1 MFPSR
6 EEAWQLL
13 KEYNQDEH
21 LINHALAVEGVMR
34 HFATLYNEDAEKW
47 GVVGLL
53 HDLDYERYPKEHCEK
68 VIEIMKDR
76 NLDEELIHAVV
87 SHGYGL
93 VNNVK
98 PENNMEKV
106 LYTIDELTGLI
117 NATAIMRPS
126 KSVLDLG
133 VKSVKK
139 KFKSNGFA
147 AGVNREVI
155 KNGCEMLD
163 KSLEEVIEET
173 IEGMKSV
180 AKEIGLEGA
189 VGMVKMALDRLREE
203 DVVDL
208 DEDKKAAMVSNLL
221 VVLCADEAAQP
232 VLNTGTLHQ

>member
-155 KNGCEMLD
+155 KN
-163 KSLEEVIEET
+163 
-173 IEGMKSV
+173 
-180 AKEIGLEGA
+180 
-189 VGMVKMALDRLREE
+189 
-203 DVVDL
+203 
-208 DEDKKAAMVSNLL
+208 
-221 VVLCADEAAQP
+221 
-232 VLNTGTLHQ
+232 

>member
-1 MFPSR
+1 MYPTR
-6 EEAWQLL
+6 EEAWNIL
-13 KEYNQDEH
+13 KEYNEDVH

-34 HFATLYNEDAEKW
+34 HFATIYNENPEKW
-47 GVVGLL
+47 GITGLL
-53 HDLDYERYPKEHCEK
+53 HDLDYEKYPDEHCKK
-68 VIEIMKDR
+68 VVEIMREKH
-76 NLDEELIHAVV
+76 LDEELIRAVV

-93 VNNVK
+93 VCDVK
-98 PENNMEKV
+98 PESNLEKV

-147 AGVNREVI
+147 AGVNRDVI

-163 KSLEEVIEET
+163 KSLDEVIEQT

-180 AKEIGLEGA
+180 AKEIGLEG
-189 VGMVKMALDRLREE
+189 E
-203 DVVDL
+203 VV
-208 DEDKKAAMVSNLL
+208 NL
-221 VVLCADEAAQP
+221 
-232 VLNTGTLHQ
+232 

>member
-1 MFPSR
+1 MFPTR

-21 LINHALAVEGVMR
+21 LITHALAVEGVMR

-53 HDLDYERYPKEHCEK
+53 HDLDYEKYPEEHCKK
-68 VIEIMKDR
+68 VIEIMKEKG
-76 NLDEELIHAVV
+76 LDDELIHSVV

-93 VNNVK
+93 VNDIK
-98 PENNMEKV
+98 PENNLEKV

-139 KFKSNGFA
+139 KFKSKGFA
-147 AGVNREVI
+147 VGVNRDVI
-155 KNGCEMLD
+155 MNGCEMLD
-163 KSLEEVIEET
+163 KSLDEVIEQT
-173 IEGMKSV
+173 IEGMKTV
-180 AKEIGLEGA
+180 AEGIGLKGNIEITA
-189 VGMVKMALDRLREE
+189 
-203 DVVDL
+203 
-208 DEDKKAAMVSNLL
+208 
-221 VVLCADEAAQP
+221 
-232 VLNTGTLHQ
+232 

>member
-1 MFPSR
+1 MFPTR

-21 LINHALAVEGVMR
+21 LITHALAVEGVMR

-53 HDLDYERYPKEHCEK
+53 HDLDYEKYPEEHCKK
-68 VIEIMKDR
+68 VIEIMKEKG
-76 NLDEELIHAVV
+76 LDDELIHSVV

-93 VNNVK
+93 VNDIK
-98 PENNMEKV
+98 PENNLERV

-139 KFKSNGFA
+139 KFKSKGFA
-147 AGVNREVI
+147 VGVNRDVI
-155 KNGCEMLD
+155 MNGCEMLD
-163 KSLEEVIEET
+163 KSLDEVIEQT
-173 IEGMKSV
+173 IEGMKTV
-180 AKEIGLEGA
+180 AEEIGLKGNIEITA
-189 VGMVKMALDRLREE
+189 
-203 DVVDL
+203 
-208 DEDKKAAMVSNLL
+208 
-221 VVLCADEAAQP
+221 
-232 VLNTGTLHQ
+232 